1 MSRLE
6 YLYLIRTTIQKLML
20 SLIEDRDLFLAGHI
34 LEKGC
39 YDSLAFLNYDVKKS
53 VAISICNNNNV
64 IYCPVDDYSIAEY
77 GYLYFPTTELFTL
90 CESLLKDNNG
100 V

>member
-20 SLIEDRDLFLAGHI
+20 SLIEDRDLFLARQI

-39 YDSLAFLNYDVKKS
+39 YDSLVFLNYDVKKS
-53 VAISICNNNNV
+53 VAISICNNNSV

-77 GYLYFPTTELFTL
+77 GYLYFPTMELFAL

>member
-1 MSRLE
+1 LSRIE

-39 YDSLAFLNYDVKKS
+39 YDSLVFLNYDVKKS
-53 VAISICNNNNV
+53 VAISICNNNSV

-77 GYLYFPTTELFTL
+77 GYLYFPTTELFAL

>member
-6 YLYLIRTTIQKLML
+6 YLYLIRTTTQKLML
-20 SLIEDRDLFLAGHI
+20 SLIEDRDLFLARHI

-39 YDSLAFLNYDVKKS
+39 YDSFVFLNYDVKKS

-77 GYLYFPTTELFTL
+77 GYLYFPTTELFAL

>member
-6 YLYLIRTTIQKLML
+6 YIYLIRTTIQKVML
-20 SLIEDRDLFLAGHI
+20 RLIEDRDLFSAEYI
-34 LEKGC
+34 LRNGC
-39 YDSLAFLNYDVKKS
+39 YDTLAFLNYDVKKS
-53 VAISICNNNNV
+53 VAISICKDNNV
-64 IYCPVDDYSIAEY
+64 IYCPVDDYSVADY
-77 GYLYFPTTELFTL
+77 GYLYFPTSELFAL

>member
-6 YLYLIRTTIQKLML
+6 YIYLIRTTIQKVML
-20 SLIEDRDLFLAGHI
+20 SLIEDRDLFLAEYI
-34 LEKGC
+34 LRNGC
-39 YDSLAFLNYDVKKS
+39 YDTLAFLNYDVKKS
-53 VAISICNNNNV
+53 VAISICNDNNV
-64 IYCPVDDYSIAEY
+64 IYCPVDGYSVADY
-77 GYLYFPTTELFTL
+77 GYLYFPTSELFAL

>member
-6 YLYLIRTTIQKLML
+6 YIYLIRTTIQKVML
-20 SLIEDRDLFLAGHI
+20 SLIEDRDLFLAEYI
-34 LEKGC
+34 SRNGC
-39 YDSLAFLNYDVKKS
+39 YDTLAFLNYDVKKS
-53 VAISICNNNNV
+53 VAISICKDNNV
-64 IYCPVDDYSIAEY
+64 IYCPVDDYSVADY
-77 GYLYFPTTELFTL
+77 GYLYFPTSELFAL

>member
-6 YLYLIRTTIQKLML
+6 YLYLIRTAIQKVML
-20 SLIEDRDLFLAGHI
+20 SLIEDRDLFLAEYI
-34 LEKGC
+34 LSNGC
-39 YDSLAFLNYDVKKS
+39 YDTFAFLNYDVKKS
-53 VAISICNNNNV
+53 VAISICRDNNV
-64 IYCPVDDYSIAEY
+64 IYCPVDDYSMAEY
-77 GYLYFPTTELFTL
+77 GYLYFPTSELFTL

>member
-6 YLYLIRTTIQKLML
+6 YIYLIRTTIQKVML
-20 SLIEDRDLFLAGHI
+20 SLIEDRDLFLAEYI
-34 LEKGC
+34 LRNGC
-39 YDSLAFLNYDVKKS
+39 YDTLAFLNYDVKKS
-53 VAISICNNNNV
+53 VAISICNDNNV
-64 IYCPVDDYSIAEY
+64 IYCPVDDYSVAEH
-77 GYLYFPTTELFTL
+77 GYLYFPTSELFAL

>member
-6 YLYLIRTTIQKLML
+6 YIYLIRTTIQNVML
-20 SLIEDRDLFLAGHI
+20 SLIKERDLFLAEYI
-34 LEKGC
+34 LSKGC
-39 YDSLAFLNYDVKKS
+39 YDTLVFLNYDVKKS
-53 VAISICNNNNV
+53 VAISICRGNSV
-64 IYCPVDDYSIAEY
+64 IYCPVEDYSLAEY
-77 GYLYFPTTELFTL
+77 GYLYFPTSELFTL

>member
-1 MSRLE
+1 LSRLE

>member
-20 SLIEDRDLFLAGHI
+20 SLIEDRDLFLARHI
-34 LEKGC
+34 LEEGC
-39 YDSLAFLNYDVKKS
+39 YDSFVFLNYDVKKS
-53 VAISICNNNNV
+53 VAISICNGNNV
-64 IYCPVDDYSIAEY
+64 IYCPVDDYSVADY
-77 GYLYFPTTELFTL
+77 GYLYFPTSELFAL